1 MKRPELNMTLELW
14 DDKWRA
20 GYPPSYFI
28 EIAGILD
35 SDINRPDV
43 REWIEASP
51 MHPNQYTQLRHLLMV
66 LRKSKVTGPRRLTWR
81 ERITGRVQA

>member
-1 MKRPELNMTLELW
+1 MKRPELNMTLALW
-14 DDKWRA
+14 DDKLTGLDA
-20 GYPPSYFI
+20 DYFI
-28 EIAGILD
+28 EVAGILD

-51 MHPNQYTQLRHLLMV
+51 MHPDQYTRLRHLLMV
-66 LRKSKVTGPRRLTWR
+66 LRKSRPGMSRRLTWL